1 MQKDAAVLKPDKRNG
16 VILINNVGND
26 QSLQHLFNNKKKFKQ
41 IHKDPTMTQLS
52 TLQIYSRL
60 LFKQGELTEEQNQKL
75 GPQNARVARAYAY

>member
-1 MQKDAAVLKPDKRNG
+1 
-16 VILINNVGND
+16 
-26 QSLQHLFNNKKKFKQ
+26 
-41 IHKDPTMTQLS
+41 MTQLS